1 MIRAL
6 VIAAVLALAT
16 SPAVARPL
24 SVGFYLPWDAASRAS
39 VVRHAASLDVMA
51 PMSGALDSAAGRLR
65 WQPDAAPA
73 ALPARGRKPKVFP
86 VISNAHDEI
95 WDTAAADGALLDPK
109 AGEAFIGALAA
120 AAKAQSYGGYI
131 LDFENLSPQA
141 TPAYAPFL
149 ARLRTALKPLGREL
163 WVTVSLG
170 ADPGLIRQLDAAT
183 DAVVI
188 MAYDQ
193 CWATGTPGPVAGQD
207 WFEATLDAKLPSAK
221 LPSAKQ
227 GGADLSRYVIALGAY
242 GYDWP
247 PVGTATVISAPAAA
261 GLAEAQGQTVTRE
274 PPAENPHFSYGGHTV
289 WYLDAQTFR
298 AQRAAAEARHTRGV
312 AIWRLG
318 LEDPA
323 IWTKAAPPRAV
334 PPHAAA
340 PGLGPAPPPV
350 CFAQKPK

>member
-1 MIRAL
+1 MIRAF
-6 VIAAVLALAT
+6 VIAAALALAT

-39 VVRHAASLDVMA
+39 VARHAASLDVIA

-109 AGEAFIGALAA
+109 AGEAFIDALTA
-120 AAKAQSYGGYI
+120 AAKGQNYGGYI

-149 ARLRTALKPLGREL
+149 ARLRTALRPLGREL

-170 ADPGLIRQLDAAT
+170 ADPALIRQLDAAT

-207 WFEATLDAKLPSAK
+207 WFEATLDAK

-261 GLAEAQGQTVTRE
+261 GLAEAQGQTVARE

-323 IWTKAAPPRAV
+323 IWTKAAPPR
-334 PPHAAA
+334 PAA